1 MSPEIEKIGAGASY
15 EGVIIIVKYEGL
27 IIFLGFQ
34 SAENEYGTSGTRRS
48 IAGDAHRQLGLITS
62 GVKSRI
68 SDVAF
73 F

>member
-1 MSPEIEKIGAGASY
+1 
-15 EGVIIIVKYEGL
+15 VKYEGL

-34 SAENEYGTSGTRRS
+34 SAENEYGPSGTRRS

>member
-34 SAENEYGTSGTRRS
+34 SAE
-48 IAGDAHRQLGLITS
+48 
-62 GVKSRI
+62 K
-68 SDVAF
+68 
-73 F
+73 